1 VLKKIN
7 WKALLFGF
15 TWVISLAS
23 VIALMSF
30 IEIKKATNTCAK
42 VEIILPGN
50 QYFIEREEV
59 DQLLNDNNGLLI
71 GRRLANINL
80 QKLENR
86 LVANP
91 FVEYAKVYM
100 DMDGVL
106 HAKIKQRQPVLRVLN
121 YTGQDF
127 YIDKN
132 GLKIPLSDHFTA
144 RVLVANG
151 AILESFNNK
160 IDTLQTKIAK
170 DLFAVAS
177 YIEQDKLWSEQ
188 IVQIYINN
196 ENDME
201 LVPRVG
207 TQKIIFGNAD
217 DLESK
222 FKNLMVFY
230 KKAIPRVGWEAY
242 STINLKFKGQIVCVK
257 RDSTLKSNK
266 EIPVLTD
273 STSINQEVQ
282 DSIKI

>member
-1 VLKKIN
+1 MLKKIN